1 MPIYEYRCNA
11 CGHKLESLQRL
22 SDAPLVTCPACG
34 KDALAKQLSAAGFQ
48 LKGSGWYATD
58 FKNSG
63 SKPPAK
69 DAAKP
74 DAAKPDAKADAPAGA
89 SSEASEAKSSDT
101 STAAKADAPA
111 APAATKTSDQGK
123 SETRSASD
131 KPAATGTTSGSS

>member
-11 CGHKLESLQRL
+11 CGHKLDSLQRL

-74 DAAKPDAKADAPAGA
+74 DAKADAPASAA
-89 SSEASEAKSSDT
+89 STGSEAKSDT

-111 APAATKTSDQGK
+111 ASSGTKTGESK
-123 SETRSASD
+123 SETRSTSD
-131 KPAATGTTSGSS
+131 KPAATGTTTSGGS

>member
-74 DAAKPDAKADAPAGA
+74 DAKADAKADAPAGD
-89 SSEASEAKSSDT
+89 AKPET

-111 APAATKTSDQGK
+111 TSSASKSADAGK
-123 SETRSASD
+123 SETRSTSD
-131 KPAATGTTSGSS
+131 KPAATGTTSGGS

>member
-74 DAAKPDAKADAPAGA
+74 DAKADAPAGD
-89 SSEASEAKSSDT
+89 AKPET
-101 STAAKADAPA
+101 TAAKADAPA
-111 APAATKTSDQGK
+111 AAPAGKSADSGK
-123 SETRSASD
+123 SETRSSSD
-131 KPAATGTTSGSS
+131 KPAATGTTSGGS

>member
-1 MPIYEYRCNA
+1 MPIYEYRCIA

-22 SDAPLVTCPACG
+22 SDAPLVACPACG

-74 DAAKPDAKADAPAGA
+74 DAKADAPASA
-89 SSEASEAKSSDT
+89 SSEAKSDT
-101 STAAKADAPA
+101 STAAKADVPA
-111 APAATKTSDQGK
+111 ASPGTKTGESK
-123 SETRSASD
+123 SETRSTTD